1 MGPQSGE
8 GGGGLKRSRE
18 KYIAI
23 VAPESDMAPGPLVII
38 LLCQIPIVHQFD

>member
-1 MGPQSGE
+1 ME
-8 GGGGLKRSRE
+8 KGGGGLKRSRE

-38 LLCQIPIVHQFD
+38 LLCQIPIVHTFD